1 MSTIAWKNWRAA
13 LERQGAT
20 SPEFE
25 VVLYSDASFIG
36 EHLTL
41 GPYDVITTGAD
52 ISPMMPSL
60 VVRGETLVPQMPDL
74 VDRETGELIPADSR
88 AYHGGTPIDE
98 ISALL
103 SLSCGVRC
111 RAGGTT
117 RVWNIRED
125 PCGSPVYWDI
135 HPFPRPGLPN
145 VEILPLVSSRRAILA
160 DVEGLLLK
168 FPKLPASKAVALIR
182 AARLYSNAL
191 WWANEDPNFAWLQL
205 VGAIEVV
212 ANTRRSRNLV
222 GSEVLLVLEELAPEL
237 WTALTGTSDE
247 IKERVARQMLP
258 TLRAQR
264 KFVDFVSE
272 FEQGPPEPRPQQF
285 GQVDWDE
292 MSSHMKI
299 VYDHRSKAL
308 HAGTPFP
315 QPMLGTP
322 YFDDQNGLSELPL
335 GMSAGGAGAS
345 WMANEFPLTLQTFE
359 HIVRGCL
366 ITWWQG
372 LPGTQ

>member
-1 MSTIAWKNWRAA
+1 MSTIAWRNWRAA
-13 LERQGAT
+13 LERGLAT

-25 VVLYSDASFIG
+25 VVLYSDASLIG

-60 VVRGETLVPQMPDL
+60 VVRGETLIPQIPDL
-74 VDRETGELIPADSR
+74 VDRETGELMPADSR
-88 AYHGGTPIDE
+88 AYHGGTPVDE
-98 ISALL
+98 IAALL

-117 RVWNIRED
+117 RVWKTRQD
-125 PCGSPVYWDI
+125 PCGSPVFWDM
-135 HPFPRPGLPN
+135 HPVSRPGPPN
-145 VEILPLVSSRRAILA
+145 PEILPLVSSRQAILA

-168 FPKLPASKAVALIR
+168 FPKLAAGKAVALIR

-205 VGAIEVV
+205 VGAIEVA

-237 WTALTGTSDE
+237 WAALTGTSDE

-264 KFVDFVSE
+264 KFIDFVSE

-285 GQVDWDE
+285 GQVEWDE

-308 HAGTPFP
+308 HRGTPFP
-315 QPMLGTP
+315 QPMLGKP

-366 ITWWQG
+366 LTWWQG
-372 LPGTQ
+372 LPET